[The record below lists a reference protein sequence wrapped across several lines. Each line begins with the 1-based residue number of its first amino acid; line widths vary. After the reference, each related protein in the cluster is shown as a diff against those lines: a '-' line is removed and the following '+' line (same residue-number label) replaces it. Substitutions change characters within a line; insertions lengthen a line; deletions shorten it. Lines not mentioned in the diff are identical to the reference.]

1 MGSKQDPHRSYG
13 QKIITLFVKLL
24 FTRDE
29 YSLGE
34 PAGKIHRRVR
44 RGRGGGIS
52 TPRRVYEKS
61 APVKAIKSHHT
72 LRCVFEVGW
81 WLPRS

>member
-24 FTRDE
+24 FTREE
-29 YSLGE
+29 YSLSE

-52 TPRRVYEKS
+52 TPRREDAKRFFFVNGM
-61 APVKAIKSHHT
+61 ARGRNV
-72 LRCVFEVGW
+72 R
-81 WLPRS
+81 